1 MDAIQNDS
9 ESRSATSSSL
19 AQRVSIDNYYHQ
31 DNARRTPTASVDE
44 ILETPPSY
52 DASGQPSHFHS
63 VKFKIHPRE
72 DEGREQLPAYSCS
85 ISLQSVFMKKMELE
99 SAVHKAHDRNW
110 YKVFVTLQGTALKLY
125 KTKSTRMHIKE
136 GPKATA
142 DLPSC
147 LKRGDL
153 LRSYNLQHADVGI
166 AADYAKRRH
175 VIRVRAEADQFLL
188 SCIEIQTFLLWLES
202 LCAAIDVAP
211 PLDDRKIPEEQSLRR
226 VSRRRRRTTFSNVEN
241 DEGLVRQQQE
251 IMRTQYPRLAEE
263 IIPEETATL
272 MPSYS
277 RPTPAEIQES
287 TSTPDTSRR
296 PSTLSHSSVDI
307 TALRTLSLLDS
318 NEYPVAQQELA
329 RAAPASVSTTTP
341 RTRLRLSTSSYAN
354 PSISPETGKWRPV
367 HQGSVI
373 YDMMYAKRCMAI
385 LTSRSPRKTNL
396 VIMKGKQ
403 WIIDWAT
410 GALTRCEPP
419 GYGEVEYN
427 GRIGFAPDGALVRM

>member
-1 MDAIQNDS
+1 
-9 ESRSATSSSL
+9 
-19 AQRVSIDNYYHQ
+19 
-31 DNARRTPTASVDE
+31 
-44 ILETPPSY
+44 
-52 DASGQPSHFHS
+52 
-63 VKFKIHPRE
+63 
-72 DEGREQLPAYSCS
+72 
-85 ISLQSVFMKKMELE
+85 MKKMELE
-99 SAVHKAHDRNW
+99 SAVHKARDRNW
-110 YKVFVTLQGTALKLY
+110 YKVFVTLQGTALTLY
-125 KTKSTRMHIKE
+125 KIKSTRVHVKDR
-136 GPKATA
+136 PKVSA
-142 DLPSC
+142 DLPLS

-153 LRSYNLQHADVGI
+153 LKSYNLQHADVGI
-166 AADYAKRRH
+166 AADYVKRRY

-226 VSRRRRRTTFSNVEN
+226 VGRRRGRTAFSNVEN
-241 DEGLVRQQQE
+241 NEGLVRQQQE

-263 IIPEETATL
+263 TISEEMATL

-277 RPTPAEIQES
+277 RSTPAEIQEP
-287 TSTPDTSRR
+287 TSTPDSSRR
-296 PSTLSHSSVDI
+296 TYTLSHSSVDI
-307 TALRTLSLLDS
+307 TALRSLGFLSSD
-318 NEYPVAQQELA
+318 EDPMAHQELA

-341 RTRLRLSTSSYAN
+341 RARQRLSTSSYTN

-367 HQGSVI
+367 HQGSAM
-373 YDMMYAKRCMAI
+373 YDMMYAKRCMSI
-385 LTSRSPRKTNL
+385 LTSKSPRKTNM

-427 GRIGFAPDGALVRM
+427 GRIGLAPDGALVRM